1 MYKSQPEVNRLLAD
15 KWHDYT
21 RRIHL
26 DRLRRMK
33 PDIDNREP
41 PKQVHLRQNLKRAQ
55 QLLERSSQIERDN
68 RKLLLKM
75 SAIMQRSALDN
86 KNEVEFKSLNRNKR
100 KQELQRITKENQAIL
115 TRIQQK
121 RPAYNTRAWEKDFA
135 QSRKY
140 LDNTRQVRDRRPG
153 KGRGSGSGSGGGG
166 RSMFG
171 GAASGSQAGTHAGSA
186 PPLDEDGYA
195 DDDY

>member
-86 KNEVEFKSLNRNKR
+86 KNEVEFKSLNRNK
-100 KQELQRITKENQAIL
+100 L
-115 TRIQQK
+115 
-121 RPAYNTRAWEKDFA
+121 
-135 QSRKY
+135 
-140 LDNTRQVRDRRPG
+140 
-153 KGRGSGSGSGGGG
+153 RG
-166 RSMFG
+166 FG
-171 GAASGSQAGTHAGSA
+171 GPFLGLACFFSSFLCEREFKKKKKKKKKKKNPFRDLSFFFFFFFFFFRDTLFVPRPQF
-186 PPLDEDGYA
+186 LCVCVCV
-195 DDDY
+195 